1 LISGAISRRKMT
13 QEEVFVESDESY
25 YSKSL
30 TASNKVLVTP
40 ELIKP
45 IQEKLVNPDTP
56 IAERYRCVF
65 TLSNLGG
72 PLATKALASAFQD
85 KSTLL
90 KHEIAYVIG
99 QLQDKTSI
107 PVLRDVLADPN
118 QDPVVRHEAGEALGA
133 IATPECLE
141 IVREYLNDPA
151 PEVRETCE
159 LAVSRIEWLQSQSE
173 EKSGPCENF
182 HTVDPAPPM
191 EGSAVELGD
200 ILADE
205 SRTLFDRYRALFG
218 LRDLQSD
225 EGVKQLMRGFQSTS
239 ALLRHE
245 VAYVLGQLQVSSSF
259 DGLKEVLTNMEEH
272 PMVRHEAAEAIGA
285 LPIMEVNDVLSVYLD
300 DPEPLVKESCI
311 VALDV
316 VEYMN
321 SDELEYANAHL

>member
-1 LISGAISRRKMT
+1 MVQEEEVI
-13 QEEVFVESDESY
+13 QEEVIVETDECY

-30 TASNKVLVTP
+30 TATKRILVTP

-45 IQEKLVNPDTP
+45 IQEKLVNPDIP

-99 QLQDKTSI
+99 QLQDTTCI
-107 PVLRDVLADPN
+107 PVLRDVLADLN

-141 IVREYLNDPA
+141 IVRQYVNDPA

-159 LAVSRIEWLQSQSE
+159 LAVSRIEWLQSQTDA
-173 EKSGPCENF
+173 KSGPCENF

-191 EGSAVELGD
+191 DGSAVELGD
-200 ILADE
+200 ILVDE

-218 LRDLQSD
+218 LRDLQTD
-225 EGVKQLMRGFQSTS
+225 EAVKQLMRGFQATS

-245 VAYVLGQLQVSSSF
+245 VAYVLGQLQLSSSF
-259 DGLKEVLTNMEEH
+259 DGLKEVLVNMEEH

-285 LPIMEVNDVLSVYLD
+285 LALQEVTEVLSEFAS
-300 DPEPLVKESCI
+300 DPEPMVKESCV

>member
-1 LISGAISRRKMT
+1 MVK
-13 QEEVFVESDESY
+13 EEVIVESDECY

-40 ELIKP
+40 ELIEP

-72 PLATKALASAFQD
+72 PLAIKALASAFED

-99 QLQDKTSI
+99 QLQDTGSI
-107 PVLRDVLADPN
+107 PVLRDVLADMN

-133 IATPECLE
+133 IGTAECLE
-141 IVREYLNDPA
+141 IVRQYLNDPA

-159 LAVSRIEWLQSQSE
+159 LAVSRIEWLQSQTE
-173 EKSGPCENF
+173 AEDKAGPCKNF
-182 HTVDPAPPM
+182 NTVDPAPPM
-191 EGSAVELGD
+191 DGSATELGD

-205 SRTLFDRYRALFG
+205 SRSLFDRYRALFG
-218 LRDLQSD
+218 LRDLQTD
-225 EGVKQLMRGFQSTS
+225 EGVKQLMRGFKSSS

-245 VAYVLGQLQVSSSF
+245 VAYVLGQLQMSSSF
-259 DGLKEVLTNMEEH
+259 DGLKEILTDMEEH
-272 PMVRHEAAEAIGA
+272 PMVRHEAAEAIGT
-285 LPIMEVNDVLSVYLD
+285 LPLKEVNDVLSDFLT
-300 DPEPLVKESCI
+300 DPEPLVKESCV